1 MKSFLKKLIVL
12 IAIVLSASFIT
23 SSTFSTPTYAA
34 RNMGSCDY
42 ILGLTSWDCGI
53 EEKPNSTDQ
62 LKSNVVIIASNVL
75 ADISAIA
82 AYLVLGYVIYGGY
95 LYVSSSGDPS
105 KVSAGKKTLTHA
117 FTGLAIVLL
126 ANVILNTIRITLLG
140 ANGSFSD
147 VTGTNATTMVTE
159 MISWTIGIA
168 GVVSLI
174 FIVIGGINYT
184 TSAGDPSKIQKA
196 KQTIL
201 YALIGLAIV
210 ALAEIITAF
219 VSSTIR
225 DAAAFNNETLIAKE
239 LYEK

>member
-1 MKSFLKKLIVL
+1 MKSFLKKIIVL
-12 IAIVLSASFIT
+12 VAVILSVSFAT
-23 SSTFSTPTYAA
+23 SLTSPTPTYA
-34 RNMGSCDY
+34 RDMGSCEY
-42 ILGLTSWDCGI
+42 VLGLTSWDCGI
-53 EEKPNSTDQ
+53 EEKPDDTEK
-62 LKSNVVIIASNVL
+62 LKSNIVIIASNVL
-75 ADISAIA
+75 VDISVIA
-82 AYLVLGYVIYGGY
+82 TYLVLGYVIYGGY
-95 LYVSSSGDPS
+95 LYVFSSGDPS

-117 FTGLAIVLL
+117 FTGLAIVIL

-147 VTGTNATTMVTE
+147 VTGTNAKDMVTG
-159 MISWTIGIA
+159 MISWAISIA

-174 FIVIGGINYT
+174 FIVIGGVNYT

-210 ALAEIITAF
+210 ALAEIITAV